1 MISKELIDRINEL
14 YKKQKT
20 LGLTDEE
27 KEEQQALRRQYLDAI
42 KQQVMD
48 QMGGPPSGKT
58 SEDQSDNEHSK

>member
-27 KEEQQALRRQYLDAI
+27 KEEQQALRREYLDAI
-42 KQQVMD
+42 KKQVMD
-48 QMGGPPSGKT
+48 QMGGPPPGKKG
-58 SEDQSDNEHSK
+58 EDHSDHEHS